1 MRWFKKSILRNLF
14 LELFIFLALAG
25 GVFFYFYKK
34 GVDTVSLKHV
44 GLFLGVFTIYFL
56 VIGSFYIVKPL
67 RTILLQ
73 MQALLSGK
81 PYKQIYTERIDEI
94 GILAHFFNQVTAG
107 LGEAS
112 YDIKDR
118 ERMLSELNVAA
129 QLQKDILPPKNPVV
143 EGLQIVAKNKPATEV
158 GGDIFNFITVKD
170 KTYIYIGDATGH
182 GVAAGLIMTMVST
195 LVSVFSGFFESTYDI
210 LVNVNKY
217 VKSCVKKA
225 MFMTMVML
233 CWDKSTKKMTFVGA
247 GHEHILVYHAN
258 SGECE
263 AILSG
268 GVAIGMVPDNS
279 KAIKEQ
285 SLNAEDGDYIVLY
298 SDGITEAK
306 NSLGEMFGL
315 ERLKN
320 LVVEYAPQYSAEGV
334 NYHIAKSLVDF
345 MQDHSQDD
353 DMTLIVIKLDKN
365 SSIVENPNAQ
375 ATNW

>member
-1 MRWFKKSILRNLF
+1 M
-14 LELFIFLALAG
+14 ELFVFLALSGCA
-25 GVFFYFYKK
+25 FFYFYKK
-34 GVDTVSLKHV
+34 GVDTVSFKYI
-44 GLFLGVFTIYFL
+44 GLFLGLFTLYFL
-56 VIGSFYIVKPL
+56 VVASFYIVKPL

-73 MQALLSGK
+73 MQALISGK
-81 PYKQIYTERIDEI
+81 PYRKIYTERIDEI
-94 GILAHFFNQVTAG
+94 GILAHFFNQVISG

-118 ERMLSELNVAA
+118 ERMLSELTIAA
-129 QLQKDILPPKNPVV
+129 ELQKDILPPKNPVI

-158 GGDIFNFITVKD
+158 GGDSFNFVTVKD
-170 KTYIYIGDATGH
+170 KTYIYIGDVTGH
-182 GVAAGLIMTMVST
+182 GVGAALIMTMVST
-195 LVSVFSGFFESTYDI
+195 LVSVFSELYGSAYEI
-210 LVNVNKY
+210 LVNVNKHIKNY
-217 VKSCVKKA
+217 VKKA

-233 CWDKSTKKMTFVGA
+233 CWDKNEKKMTYVGA
-247 GHEHILVYHAN
+247 GHEHILVYRVN

-285 SLNAEDGDYIVLY
+285 SLNLEDGDFVVLY

-306 NSLGEMFGL
+306 NATGEMFGL
-315 ERLKN
+315 ERLKS
-320 LVVEYAPQYSAEGV
+320 LIIEYAPQYSAEGV

-345 MQDHSQDD
+345 MQNHSQDD
-353 DMTLIVIKLDKN
+353 DITLIVIKLDKN
-365 SSIVENPNAQ
+365 SSIVENPTAQ

>member
-182 GVAAGLIMTMVST
+182 GVAAGLIITMVST
-195 LVSVFSGFFESTYDI
+195 LLSVFSGFF
-210 LVNVNKY
+210 L
-217 VKSCVKKA
+217 
-225 MFMTMVML
+225 
-233 CWDKSTKKMTFVGA
+233 
-247 GHEHILVYHAN
+247 
-258 SGECE
+258 
-263 AILSG
+263 
-268 GVAIGMVPDNS
+268 
-279 KAIKEQ
+279 
-285 SLNAEDGDYIVLY
+285 
-298 SDGITEAK
+298 
-306 NSLGEMFGL
+306 
-315 ERLKN
+315 
-320 LVVEYAPQYSAEGV
+320 
-334 NYHIAKSLVDF
+334 
-345 MQDHSQDD
+345 
-353 DMTLIVIKLDKN
+353 
-365 SSIVENPNAQ
+365 
-375 ATNW
+375 